1 MNMTNKIYDAYGD
14 QLAKW
19 QAPGMAKLLGPKP
32 TPDQL
37 MTIHRLGARHGKQ
50 CFANAMALRDCGVTG
65 AEIMMACDNQQL
77 NKMRGFVTDR
87 LLDRHAVGKRNGGEI
102 YKVTVTPKGQK
113 RIDLAVKLELAA
125 VEAGKVTDKVKP
137 VAKAK
142 VKVVKKATSGHRK
155 PTGTAAK
162 LPANVMTT
170 AAASATVEPVEKPVD
185 QPAPVETNV
194 EQAAND
200 SRLPDVSL

>member
-1 MNMTNKIYDAYGD
+1 MTNKIYEAYGD

-19 QAPGMAKLLGPKP
+19 AAPGMAKLLGPKP

-50 CFANAMALRDCGVTG
+50 CFANAMALREHGVTG

-113 RIDLAVKLELAA
+113 RIDLAVKLEQAA
-125 VEAGKVTDKVKP
+125 VEAGKAAEPVKP
-137 VAKAK
+137 VKAAPVKVKAK
-142 VKVVKKATSGHRK
+142 RASVARK
-155 PTGTAAK
+155 PKAKPDVMITA
-162 LPANVMTT
+162 T
-170 AAASATVEPVEKPVD
+170 ASATVDDSATGGHNNGLADTVQGTTTGHLEPVETSTVD
-185 QPAPVETNV
+185 NV
-194 EQAAND
+194 
-200 SRLPDVSL
+200 